1 MLQMCPGWAG
11 QSPAED
17 GGGGGGGAVAV
28 AWAAATAAGS
38 GGCSSVCTSPLK
50 GQLAS
55 KIYSYQASIAQILL
69 ESLHVMQ

>member
-1 MLQMCPGWAG
+1 M
-11 QSPAED
+11 
-17 GGGGGGGAVAV
+17 AV

-55 KIYSYQASIAQILL
+55 EVFSYQASVAKILL
-69 ESLHVMQ
+69 ESLHTMQ